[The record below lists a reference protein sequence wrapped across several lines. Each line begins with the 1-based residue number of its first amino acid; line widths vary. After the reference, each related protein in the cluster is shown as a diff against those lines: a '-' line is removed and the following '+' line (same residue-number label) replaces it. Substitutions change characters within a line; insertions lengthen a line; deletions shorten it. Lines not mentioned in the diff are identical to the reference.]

1 MWCSSK
7 YSNDVTDAIVS
18 GSQQFLVVC
27 RFLLD
32 AEIEEVSA
40 NLKTLLKELPVR
52 PFMLCDNPCSGSQFC
67 LIPPDA
73 LEGTLWKERAAC
85 QLCGDLGCACRQ
97 DEAGTPRKVTSDDY
111 ACLQLKLVPRASL
124 QLGPAWASQDG
135 HISAHATLASRGKA
149 RVDNQLIFSGTKGAV
164 IISTSQ
170 GSLTVTDEAGK
181 VRLGC
186 NTGSLPCFPRSTI
199 F

>member
-1 MWCSSK
+1 
-7 YSNDVTDAIVS
+7 VTIFA
-18 GSQQFLVVC
+18 LVPT
-27 RFLLD
+27 
-32 AEIEEVSA
+32 SA
-40 NLKTLLKELPVR
+40 
-52 PFMLCDNPCSGSQFC
+52 SFC
-67 LIPPDA
+67 LIF
-73 LEGTLWKERAAC
+73 LEETPWNQRAAC

-97 DEAGTPRKVTSDDY
+97 DEEGTPRKVTSDDY

-181 VRLGC
+181 VRLDC
-186 NTGSLPCFPRSTI
+186 NNWQPPMLLLIHNLLRFTI
-199 F
+199 CKHLNFLKS